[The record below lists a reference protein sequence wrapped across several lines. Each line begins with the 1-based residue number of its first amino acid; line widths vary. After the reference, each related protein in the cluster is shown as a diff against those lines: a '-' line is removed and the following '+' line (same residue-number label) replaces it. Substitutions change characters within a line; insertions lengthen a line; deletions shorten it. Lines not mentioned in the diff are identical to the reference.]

1 MKRIAV
7 INDISGFGKC
17 SLTAALPVISALGI
31 EACPL
36 PTAIL
41 SNQTGYPSFFCTD
54 YTENLYSYIDEWRKM
69 GVKFDGILTGYIT
82 SVKQAEIIC
91 EFVEEFADGN
101 SLVFVD
107 PVMADDGVLY
117 DTYDKA
123 LCEKVKKLTKKAN
136 IITPNLTELCIICG
150 VDYEKISRENNV
162 REIAKIAASLL
173 TDTLKTVIVTGVK
186 NSDEIQNIIVDKN
199 GEAVVKSR
207 LIGGSYSGTGDLFS
221 SVVCAEAVKGKSILH
236 AVNLATVFLQKSIE
250 DTYKENTDRNYGV
263 NFQQHLEVLIYE
275 QEQKSHYKHCN
286 NCSFCFA
293 DCTYDIS
300 NQNADRHK

>member
-1 MKRIAV
+1 MMKRIAV
-7 INDISGFGKC
+7 INDLSGFGRC

-54 YTENLYSYIDEWRKM
+54 YTENLYSYINEWKKL
-69 GVKFDGILTGYIT
+69 GVKFDGILTGYLT
-82 SVKQAEIIC
+82 SAKQAEIIYD
-91 EFVEEFADGN
+91 FVEEFADVN
-101 SLVFVD
+101 TLIFVD

-117 DTYDKA
+117 DTYDSN
-123 LCEKVKKLTKKAN
+123 LCKKVKKLTKRAN
-136 IITPNLTELCIICG
+136 IITPNLTELCILCDA
-150 VDYEKISRENNV
+150 DYEKVTRENSIQKTS
-162 REIAKIAASLL
+162 EIAASLL

-186 NSDEIQNIIVDKN
+186 IGGEIHNIIVDKN

-250 DTYKENTDRNYGV
+250 DSYKENTDRNYGV
-263 NFQQHLEVLIYE
+263 NFQQHLEMLIYE
-275 QEQKSHYKHCN
+275 
-286 NCSFCFA
+286 
-293 DCTYDIS
+293 
-300 NQNADRHK
+300 